1 MEGWGMGMHSLRFD
15 TTRVR
20 RHREGVP
27 GCFRGRVCGLQ
38 CGKMLPRKGCKCTGY
53 PLGFG
58 SVFAMH
64 SMRALKRRRAVRAAV
79 LFADACRVSAR
90 NRRQKRRKFA
100 VAITLIYLGRFLS
113 MRVRH
118 ICSPQNGIICG
129 KVSFYALEAH
139 HLAVPCFYLFYF
151 LFYIYIYI

>member
-1 MEGWGMGMHSLRFD
+1 MGMHSLRFD

-27 GCFRGRVCGLQ
+27 GRFRGRVCGLQ

-58 SVFAMH
+58 SAFAMH

-100 VAITLIYLGRFLS
+100 AAITLIYLGRFLS
-113 MRVRH
+113 MRVHH
-118 ICSPQNGIICG
+118 ICSLRNGITCG
-129 KVSFYALEAH
+129 EVSFYALGAH
-139 HLAVPCFYLFYF
+139 YLAVPHFLPSVFCF
-151 LFYIYIYI
+151 IYIYI